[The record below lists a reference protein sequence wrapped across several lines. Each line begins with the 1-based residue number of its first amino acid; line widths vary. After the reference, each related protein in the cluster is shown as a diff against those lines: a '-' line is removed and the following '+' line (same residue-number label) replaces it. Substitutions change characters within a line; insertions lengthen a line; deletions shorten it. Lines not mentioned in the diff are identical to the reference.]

1 MMTPIDKDA
10 VLDAFAAEPV
20 HDRNTLERYVS
31 EYPELAEELIDLAA
45 ELRLSAEFTGA
56 EEGAISDPKLETAW
70 ENFLAAGPKPSVTTA
85 AVDPFARFKGGAFAT
100 LAGKLDVPRS
110 LLTAVRDRLV
120 VPSSVPSGFV
130 RRFAEA
136 TGTTVEAVRVYLAQD
151 SQAPLGLAFKSD
163 QKPSQQ
169 GRVTFRQL
177 VENTEMG
184 ESQRLFLLR
193 ECEEHELT

>member
-1 MMTPIDKDA
+1 MTPIDKDA

-20 HDRNTLERYVS
+20 HDRNTLERNVS
-31 EYPELAEELIDLAA
+31 EYPEHAEELIDLAA
-45 ELRLSAEFTGA
+45 
-56 EEGAISDPKLETAW
+56 LERPGPVERDGAW
-70 ENFLAAGPKPSVTTA
+70 ENFLAAGPKPSVKTA
-85 AVDPFARFKGGAFAT
+85 AVDPFAQFKGNAFAT

-136 TGTTVEAVRVYLAQD
+136 TGTTVEAVRAYLTRD

-177 VENTEMG
+177 VESTEMG
-184 ESQRLFLLR
+184 ESQRLLLLR

>member
-1 MMTPIDKDA
+1 MQPIDRDA
-10 VLDAFAAEPV
+10 VLDAFAAETI

-31 EYPELAEELIDLAA
+31 EYPDLAEELIDLAA
-45 ELRLSAEFTGA
+45 ELRLSTEFAGA
-56 EEGAISDPKLETAW
+56 EEGVISDPKLNTAL
-70 ENFLAAGPKPSVTTA
+70 EHFLAARPKPSVTTT
-85 AVDPFARFKGGAFAT
+85 AVDPFAQYKGAAFAT

-110 LLTAVRDRLV
+110 LLTALRDKLV
-120 VPSSVPSGFV
+120 LPSSVPSGFV

-136 TGTTVEAVRVYLAQD
+136 TGTTVEAVRTYLAQD

-169 GRVTFRQL
+169 GQATFRQL
-177 VENTEMG
+177 VESTEMSG
-184 ESQRLFLLR
+184 SQRILLLR